1 MALLELNAKIVVD
14 TSTMTATFVV
24 PDRDIQTL
32 VKGVND
38 LMATGG
44 IRGLNPFTKA
54 LAEGILMNWTRELV
68 GRGWVSL
75 IPDGKLWKIIIKK
88 AR

>member
-14 TSTMTATFVV
+14 TATMTATFVV
-24 PDRDIQTL
+24 PDRDVQTL
-32 VKGVND
+32 VKGVNHI
-38 LMATGG
+38 MATGG

-54 LAEGILMNWTRELV
+54 VAEGTLMNWTRDLIAK
-68 GRGWVSL
+68 GWVSL

-88 AR
+88 AS